1 MMILFVYVILDFL
14 GNFVVRFIFVKYFFV
29 LYFLFVKKVMMGIC
43 VSVYLDWEEIIVIV
57 LIIV

>member
-43 VSVYLDWEEIIVIV
+43 VSVYLDWEEIIVIE

>member
-43 VSVYLDWEEIIVIV
+43 VNVYLDWEEIIVIE

>member
-1 MMILFVYVILDFL
+1 MMILFVYVILDLL

-43 VSVYLDWEEIIVIV
+43 VSVYLDWEEIIVIE

>member
-43 VSVYLDWEEIIVIV
+43 VSVYLDWEEIIVIEM
-57 LIIV
+57 IIV